1 MTTLETGPD
10 TGTSWTVCPHCD
22 AMIYAKRYD
31 RSGRVCPD
39 CDGHGMLTAD
49 QRIAALLD
57 EDGIRWIDPAAT
69 VADPLEFTDSR
80 GYPERIAQAR
90 RQTGM
95 TDGIR
100 CAHGTVDGAPLV
112 LAVMDF
118 RFLGGSLGSAVGEA
132 VTAAAEAAL
141 ARRVPLVLVTASGGA
156 RMQEGILALMQM
168 AKTSQAL
175 RHLDDAGVL
184 TISVVTDPTYGG
196 VAASYA
202 TSTDLII
209 AEPGARLGFAGP
221 RVIAQTIGQTL
232 PAGFQTAEFLLEHG
246 FVDMICHRSTL
257 RDRLARVLSLFA
269 DRERLSGLTGTGTGT
284 DTGIESDPSGLD
296 SDPTGSV
303 SARLGFA
310 SVRTDGGRAGN
321 DSVRVGDGSVRLGH
335 EPERIG
341 EPENRADE
349 EYAWARG
356 ESAIEP
362 PLLRADPTTL
372 PDRDAWQSVRAAREL
387 GRPTTLDYLAAS
399 FDEFVE
405 LHGDRLEADCPAMV
419 TALARLHGAPVVVIG
434 TQKGHSAA
442 ELSRR
447 NFGMPSPAG
456 YRKSARALRLAAKL
470 GLPVVTLVDT
480 AGAYPGITAE
490 ERGQAAA
497 IAESL
502 KLLAGLPVPVVT
514 VVTGEGGSGGALAL
528 AVADRVLV
536 CENAVY
542 SVISP
547 EGCASILWKDAAAAP
562 AAAAAL
568 RVDSTSLV
576 RLGVADGVVPEPE
589 GGAHR
594 DPTAA
599 AVTLRGVL
607 RRELGALTAVPVS
620 DLLERRRRRF
630 RAFGLPTST
639 DQELS

>member
-10 TGTSWTVCPHCD
+10 TGTSWTVCPYCD

-49 QRIAALLD
+49 QRLAALLD
-57 EDGIRWIDPAAT
+57 EDSTRWIEPAAT

-90 RQTGM
+90 RRTGM

-100 CAHGTVDGAPLV
+100 CAHGTIDGAPLV

-175 RHLDDAGVL
+175 GHLDDAGVL
-184 TISVVTDPTYGG
+184 TVSVVTDPTYGG

-232 PAGFQTAEFLLEHG
+232 PEGFQTAESLLEHG

-257 RDRLARVLSLFA
+257 RDRLARVLALFA
-269 DRERLSGLTGTGTGT
+269 DRERAAGEVGT
-284 DTGIESDPSGLD
+284 
-296 SDPTGSV
+296 
-303 SARLGFA
+303 SAE
-310 SVRTDGGRAGN
+310 SVRPA
-321 DSVRVGDGSVRLGH
+321 
-335 EPERIG
+335 
-341 EPENRADE
+341 A
-349 EYAWARG
+349 
-356 ESAIEP
+356 ESAEEEP
-362 PLLRADPTTL
+362 PVLRADAAAL
-372 PDRDAWQSVRAAREL
+372 PERDAWQSVRAAREL

-502 KLLAGLPVPVVT
+502 KLLAGLPVPVVA

-562 AAAAAL
+562 AAASAL

-594 DPTAA
+594 DPAA
-599 AVTLRGVL
+599 AAATLRGVL
-607 RRELGALTAVPVS
+607 HRELRALAAVPAP

-630 RAFGLPTST
+630 RAFGLPTSN